1 MGKLLSFVKTLRK
14 RSLQLSSSDSSKQF
28 EVWSQLWIDETFE
41 EKIKKQKSRTQVF
54 NLTEENLF
62 QPLFYVDALAVVACE
77 LSFRAGCQLD
87 RFHLTVDHL
96 SCEVRWGFCGC

>member
-1 MGKLLSFVKTLRK
+1 MKTLRN

-28 EVWSQLWIDETFE
+28 EVWSQLWTDETLE
-41 EKIKKQKSRTQVF
+41 EIITKQKSRTQVP
-54 NLTEENLF
+54 NLTAKIKKTEENLF